1 MNRFEIALGKKPPD
15 TPQLTEALEFCNGEC
30 RGIEDKHMCKKVFS
44 DHMG

>member
-30 RGIEDKHMCKKVFS
+30 RELKIGTCAKKYS
-44 DHMG
+44 LII